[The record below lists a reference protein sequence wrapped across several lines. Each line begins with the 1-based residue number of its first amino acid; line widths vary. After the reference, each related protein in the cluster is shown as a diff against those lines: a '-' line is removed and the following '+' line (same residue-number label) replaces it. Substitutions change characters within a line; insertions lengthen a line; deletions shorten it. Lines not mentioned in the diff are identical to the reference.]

1 MNKLQQH
8 RLWELVAEWLSD
20 EWDETSL
27 SVPLAEDSA
36 RTSQGKSLEEG
47 RRTSSGLA
55 TDR

>member
-20 EWDETSL
+20 EWDEASL
-27 SVPLAEDSA
+27 SVPLAEDSD
-36 RTSQGKSLEEG
+36 RTSQGKSLAEG
-47 RRTSSGLA
+47 RRTGSGLA